1 MNFTDLIGTELIH
14 KTFGNVTVTDVFIN
28 ENDFERSKFEID
40 TGKKHIKLMLFTI
53 DKYFIDVP
61 EDLINEINIFKLDKT
76 SEQISFVKPKLNIKF
91 YNYDESDNELSK
103 KDIEKLH
110 NNVMCYWWA
119 FGSISPPVISDNKTL
134 YSSAKAACN
143 ALGINLVAYPKI
155 YEICNDGVIKKT
167 FKGHKW
173 RFATHNDIDRALE
186 VFDE

>member
-1 MNFTDLIGTELIH
+1 MNFTDLIGAELTH

-28 ENDFERSKFEID
+28 EDDFERSKFEID
-40 TGKKHIKLMLFTI
+40 TGKKHIKLMLSTI

-61 EDLINEINIFKLDKT
+61 EDLINKINALKPDKT
-76 SEQISFVKPKLNIKF
+76 DEQVHLAKPKFNIKL
-91 YNYDESDNELSK
+91 YNYDESNSELSK
-103 KDIEKLH
+103 EDLEKLH
-110 NNVMCYWWA
+110 DNVVYYWWA
-119 FGSISPPVISDNKTL
+119 FGSINPPVISDNKTL

-143 ALGINLVAYPKI
+143 ALGINLAAYSRI

-173 RFATHNDIDRALE
+173 QFATHNDIDSALE